1 MNTVQV
7 TTGRASERERQRD
20 MNDSGRR
27 RALPE
32 IVVGYVA
39 VSAVLIGIGMFLTH
53 VIEHSALMAWDVRVI
68 RDLSLH
74 RTAGLIHWSSRW
86 SFMADAP
93 SIVAVGAAVALVC
106 AVRRRWLFVLWI
118 AAVLA
123 LELGVFLTVSYT
135 VGRARPEVAHLG
147 SVPSTGSF
155 PSGHIAATIA
165 LYGTIA
171 LLVRL
176 ITRNRLAR
184 GLAWIWAVIAAAM
197 VGWARMYRG
206 MHHPLDVAAGALL
219 GAAICVV
226 GWRAF
231 GRPGTTLKST
241 VRVEDNQSNPHGFNS
256 YESKEHR

>member
-1 MNTVQV
+1 MNTVQMTPGWAADQEGEPYV
-7 TTGRASERERQRD
+7 HESRW
-20 MNDSGRR
+20 RR
-27 RALPE
+27 VLQE

-53 VIEHSALMAWDVRVI
+53 VIEHSALLAWDVRVI
-68 RDLSLH
+68 RDLSMH
-74 RTAGLIHWSSRW
+74 RTAGLIDWSSRW

-93 SIVAVGAAVALVC
+93 AIVAVGAAVALVC
-106 AVRRRWLFVLWI
+106 AFRRRWLLVLWI

-135 VGRARPEVAHLG
+135 VGRSRPEVAHLG

-171 LLVRL
+171 LLVRVV
-176 ITRNRLAR
+176 THNRWAR
-184 GLAWIWAVIAAAM
+184 GVAWGWTVTAAAL

-206 MHHPLDVAAGALL
+206 MHHPLDVTAGALL

-231 GRPGTTLKST
+231 GQRETDGAIT
-241 VRVEDNQSNPHGFNS
+241 VRDENS
-256 YESKEHR
+256 HIGSHDSKEHQ

>member
-1 MNTVQV
+1 MIESRPRRVL
-7 TTGRASERERQRD
+7 RE
-20 MNDSGRR
+20 
-27 RALPE
+27 
-32 IVVGYVA
+32 IIVGYVA

-68 RDLSLH
+68 RDLSTH

-106 AVRRRWLFVLWI
+106 AFRRRWLLVLWI
-118 AAVLA
+118 ATVLA

-135 VGRARPEVAHLG
+135 VGRKRPEVAHLG

-171 LLVRL
+171 LLVHL
-176 ITRNRLAR
+176 VTRNRLAR
-184 GLAWIWAVIAAAM
+184 GVAWIWAALAAAM

-231 GRPGTTLKST
+231 GGPGTILEST
-241 VRVEDNQSNPHGFNS
+241 VRPADNQSDAQGFNS
-256 YESKEHR
+256 HESKEHR

>member
-1 MNTVQV
+1 MIDT
-7 TTGRASERERQRD
+7 RRD
-20 MNDSGRR
+20 RVFR
-27 RALPE
+27 E
-32 IVVGYVA
+32 IVTGYVV
-39 VSAVLIGIGMFLTH
+39 VSVALIGIGMFLTR
-53 VIEHSALMAWDVRVI
+53 VIEHSALMAWDGRVI
-68 RDLSLH
+68 RDLSMH

-93 SIVAVGAAVALVC
+93 SIVAVGASVALVC
-106 AVRRRWLFVLWI
+106 AFRRRWLLVLWI

-135 VGRARPEVAHLG
+135 VGRARPDVAHLG

-176 ITRNRLAR
+176 VTPNRLAR
-184 GLAWIWAVIAAAM
+184 GVAWIWTALAAAM

-219 GAAICVV
+219 GTAICVV

-231 GRPGTTLKST
+231 GRPILESA
-241 VRVEDNQSNPHGFNS
+241 VRPVEDQRTPPVSTHTIRRS
-256 YESKEHR
+256 TDEAV